1 MEAAE
6 LSGRFALQSFQFQQ
20 KGPLPVPER
29 LRRLR
34 LLEKAVESHI
44 DDIAAALRADLGKSP
59 AESYETETGIVLS
72 ELRFALRRLRH
83 GAETGAV
90 LVVAGEI
97 GEKIA
102 QGKKRQ
108 LFQLPRA
115 LVADA
120 AQSAHAGVESKCGLH
135 AR

>member
-44 DDIAAALRADLGKSP
+44 DDIAAVLRADLGKSP

-72 ELRFALRRLRH
+72 ELRFALRRLRRW
-83 GAETGAV
+83 AKPKTV
-90 LVVAGEI
+90 
-97 GEKIA
+97 
-102 QGKKRQ
+102 RTP
-108 LFQLPRA
+108 LPLQPGRSLNEECPA
-115 LVADA
+115 PK
-120 AQSAHAGVESKCGLH
+120 GRCW
-135 AR
+135 